1 MFSLVETEYS
11 MGCWPCTWRCLQC
24 FRDINHSW
32 ELAHVCKSTRFRVSA
47 QFLYVP
53 ISVCLVA
60 QSCPT
65 LCDPMDCSPP
75 GSAVHGDS
83 LGKKI
88 GVGCHSLL
96 QRIFPT
102 QGSNP
107 RLPHCRRIFYH
118 LSHQGSLGSSVS
130 LYKLRSWFEW
140 GLWDGFKWSR
150 NPINIYAN
158 FACGCT
164 HSLCWE
170 DTDIS
175 EVSQKGQWS
184 KKE

>member
-11 MGCWPCTWRCLQC
+11 MGCWPCTWRWLQC

-107 RLPHCRRIFYH
+107 RLPHCTWILYH
-118 LSHQGSLGSSVS
+118 LSYQRSPHHHLSFQGVS
-130 LYKLRSWFEW
+130 LFTIISKITITNMIMRKFEI
-140 GLWDGFKWSR
+140 LWEITKMGDAWSDQM
-150 NPINIYAN
+150 
-158 FACGCT
+158 
-164 HSLCWE
+164 LLE
-170 DTDIS
+170 
-175 EVSQKGQWS
+175 K
-184 KKE
+184 